1 MRILIKKQI
10 HRATWLLSLCM
21 ASATILL
28 SACKDEENA
37 FQPTIGSEAFT
48 FKPIAGGSI
57 MHYKLPADKDI
68 TGINVRYKNFCGKDI
83 IRSASALNDS
93 LSLIGFNEAKE
104 NVSAEVRLVKRNGDE
119 SAPIAISF
127 STKDSAPWAFFD
139 KVEVKSGW
147 NGFSI
152 TTDNPENATG
162 MAHVFYLGTDPLTGN
177 PDTVLIKSFN
187 LEEGKDTMVFNVKQ
201 KREENTIVIRTED
214 YNGYMVREQSYP
226 HIASYNTQKLD
237 KSKFD
242 FYCDKSVEDEDGML
256 GQKYLFDGDKKGI
269 NYYIDSDND
278 HYRTFIAGPDAVG
291 SPMYIDM
298 HKNYLTAQ
306 ISIYAWVNFFRYLG
320 NLDNK
325 DKNCLMWNYAY
336 DNKLPCDIDIFAAK
350 DDGKDANNWDNKEWV
365 KLMSYKQAPA
375 IEAASRWCYN
385 CFEDYNA
392 LYTTKEQAAKADSIP
407 LNIVFPADGQGE
419 GYRYLKIIVNGT
431 YDSVVEYWN
440 STRYRN
446 QYNYVT
452 FHELE
457 LYTKEEE

>member
-1 MRILIKKQI
+1 MRIDFKNEIRQAS
-10 HRATWLLSLCM
+10 RLLTLCLAAASL
-21 ASATILL
+21 LL
-28 SACKDEENA
+28 TACKDEENA
-37 FQPTIGSEAFT
+37 FQPSIGSEAFT

-68 TGINVRYKNFCGKDI
+68 AGINVRYKNFSGKDI
-83 IRSASALNDS
+83 VRSASALNDS

-104 NVSAEVRLVKRNGDE
+104 NVNAEVRLVKRNGEE
-119 SAPIAISF
+119 SSPIAVSF

-147 NGFSI
+147 NGFSV
-152 TTDNPENATG
+152 TTDNPQNATG
-162 MAHVFYLGTDPLTGN
+162 MAHVFYLGTDPHTGN

-214 YNGYMVREQSYP
+214 YNGYMVREQVYP
-226 HIASYNTQKLD
+226 NIASYNTQKLD

-242 FYCDKSVEDEDGML
+242 FYCDKSVEDEEGML

-278 HYRTFIAGPDAVG
+278 HYRTFIAGPEAVG

-306 ISIYAWVNFFRYLG
+306 ISIYAWVNLFRMLG
-320 NLDNK
+320 SGSNK
-325 DKNCLMWNYAY
+325 NALIWNYSY
-336 DNKLPCDIDIFAAK
+336 DNKLPCDIDVFAAK
-350 DDGKDANNWDNKEWV
+350 DDGKTASDWNGKEWV
-365 KLMSYKQAPA
+365 KLMSYKQDPA

-385 CFEDYNA
+385 CFEDWEA
-392 LYTTKEQAAKADSIP
+392 LYGTKEEAAKADSIP

-419 GYRYLKIIVNGT
+419 GFRYLKIVVNGT
-431 YDSVVEYWN
+431 YDSVVEDWN
-440 STRYRN
+440 TTRYRN
-446 QYNYVT
+446 TDNYVT
-452 FHELE
+452 FNELE
-457 LYTKEEE
+457 LYTKEEK